1 MGDKIALS
9 IFKKE
14 SLEEDMQRSEPTLKL
29 KWTEAGIGKKSKIS
43 VSHEEDNSFEYFS
56 EVFSR
61 PFYSLYSQ
69 LKDKNKINIYHDR
82 NNVRLSTT
90 TAELST

>member
-14 SLEEDMQRSEPTLKL
+14 SLEEGMHHSEPTLKL
-29 KWTEAGIGKKSKIS
+29 KWAEGGIGKISKIS

-69 LKDKNKINIYHDR
+69 LKDNNKINIYHDR